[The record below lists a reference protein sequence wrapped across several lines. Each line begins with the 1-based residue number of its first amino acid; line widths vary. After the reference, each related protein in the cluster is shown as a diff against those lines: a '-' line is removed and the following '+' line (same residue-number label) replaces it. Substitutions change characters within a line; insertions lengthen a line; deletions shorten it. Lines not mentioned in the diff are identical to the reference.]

1 MSLIQVTLEL
11 WSLDIH
17 LSPYANSNSNFSE
30 DGTTTFEKC
39 KSYDVSGWGTI
50 NEDFNSA
57 LTSRPDNY
65 ADTTIACQAY
75 TYNKSEGLDTIVNDV
90 RWNFF
95 FDSEIANLFLN
106 LFF

>member
-1 MSLIQVTLEL
+1 MN
-11 WSLDIH
+11 
-17 LSPYANSNSNFSE
+17 YNFSE

-90 RWNFF
+90 RWKKI
-95 FDSEIANLFLN
+95 SIAKLQTYF
-106 LFF
+106 